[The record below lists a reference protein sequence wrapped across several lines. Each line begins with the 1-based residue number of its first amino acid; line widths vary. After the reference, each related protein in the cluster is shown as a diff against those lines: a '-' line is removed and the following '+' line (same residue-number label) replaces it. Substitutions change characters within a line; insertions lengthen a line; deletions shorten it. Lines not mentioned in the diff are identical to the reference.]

1 MIYLI
6 GGARPNFMKIAALT
20 RAFEQDN
27 LEYEIIHTG
36 QHYDYNMDRI
46 FFEEFGL
53 KEPIVHLGI
62 GSGTHGEQTG
72 KMIIELEKYCI
83 DNPPDLMFVVGD
95 VNSTLVGSL
104 VASKL
109 HIPIAHQE
117 AGMRSG
123 DRKMPEEINRIVT
136 DSISDY
142 LFPISPQ
149 DEKNLLK
156 EGISQSKIFLVG
168 DCMID
173 NLLYYVKQK
182 QKQKEEYILVEIHRP
197 ANVDNK
203 ESLEEILKSLK
214 ILSDRIKVIFPLHP
228 RTKKMIEKF
237 NLSSYLETIDV
248 RSPMG
253 YFEFIKIMS
262 NSKVVLT
269 DSDGIQQETSV
280 LNIFCVSIR
289 DTTNIEYTVKFGTNT
304 LMSSNH
310 IEITKYIWKF
320 LDYKKDVKN
329 NFPEQYKRLNDG
341 KSSERISKI
350 IEQIL
355 KG

>member
-20 RAFEQDN
+20 RAFEKDN
-27 LEYEIIHTG
+27 LDYEIIHTG
-36 QHYDYNMDRI
+36 QHYDYTMNDI
-46 FFEEFGL
+46 FFKEFNL
-53 KEPIVHLGI
+53 KDPIYHLNV
-62 GSGTHGEQTG
+62 GSGNHGAQTG
-72 KMIIELEKYCI
+72 HIMIELERYCI
-83 DNPPDLMFVVGD
+83 KNPPDLMFVVGD
-95 VNSTLVGSL
+95 VNSTMAAAL

-123 DRKMPEEINRIVT
+123 DKKMPEEINRIVT

-156 EGISQSKIFLVG
+156 EGIPQSKIFLVG

-173 NLLYYVKQK
+173 NLRYYTKQTTIK
-182 QKQKEEYILVEIHRP
+182 HNHVLVEIHRP

-203 ESLEEILKSLK
+203 KNLEEILKALT
-214 ILSDRIKVIFPLHP
+214 ILSKQIKVIFPLHP

-237 NLSSYLETIDV
+237 NLWGHLATIDHCK
-248 RSPMG
+248 PIG
-253 YFEFIKIMS
+253 YFEFISYLSTAKAVIS
-262 NSKVVLT
+262 
-269 DSDGIQQETSV
+269 DSDGIQQETSI
-280 LNIFCVSIR
+280 LNIPCISVR
-289 DTTNIEYTVKFGTNT
+289 DTTNIEYTIKYGTNT
-304 LMSSNH
+304 LVEPEHLSIIHLVKKSMNNT
-310 IEITKYIWKF
+310 IEN
-320 LDYKKDVKN
+320 D
-329 NFPEQYKRLNDG
+329 FPEQYKKLNDG

>member
-1 MIYLI
+1 MIYCI
-6 GGARPNFMKIAALT
+6 AGARPNFMKIAALT
-20 RAFEQDN
+20 RAFEKDN
-27 LEYEIIHTG
+27 LDYEIIHTG
-36 QHYDYNMDRI
+36 QHYDYNMNKI

-53 KEPIVHLGI
+53 KEPIKHLEV
-62 GSGTHGEQTG
+62 GSGGHGEQTG
-72 KMIIELEKYCI
+72 KIMIELEKYCLEHK
-83 DNPPDLMFVVGD
+83 PDLMLVVGD
-95 VNSTLVGSL
+95 VNSSMAAAL

-149 DEKNLLK
+149 DRRNLLN
-156 EGISQSKIFLVG
+156 EGIPKEKIFLVG

-182 QKQKEEYILVEIHRP
+182 QKQEEYILVEIHRP

-203 ESLEEILKSLK
+203 ENLEEILKALK

-237 NLSSYLETIDV
+237 NLSSYLDTIDS
-248 RSPMG
+248 RTPMG
-253 YFEFIKIMS
+253 YFEFIENMS
-262 NSKVVLT
+262 NAKVVIT

-304 LMSSNH
+304 LMSPDH
-310 IEITKYIWKF
+310 IEINKYIWSF
-320 LDYKKDVKN
+320 LDYNKDVKN
-329 NFPEQYKRLNDG
+329 NFPEQYKKLNDG
-341 KSSERISKI
+341 NSSERISKI
-350 IEQIL
+350 IEQII